1 MTATPGLGASRLASP
16 ALLRSVFRRHAA
28 GVAVVTAQGG
38 GRPVGFTATSL
49 SSVSA
54 EPPLISFGIGVG
66 GSSWPVM
73 SEADHVGVHIL
84 GEHQEALAGVF
95 ATSGA
100 DRFGAPTGWR
110 EGPEGVSRAGRSA
123 RLARLPCGA
132 GARRGPPH
140 RDRRGRVRRS
150 LGSWPSSALSP
161 GAVQRAARL
170 NPPTVT
176 QRCQGH
182 SSKRLLSG
190 HVLGVLTSNISFG
203 AGVAPTGIGRF
214 RRLCCLKEGSPEMTS
229 SRRAGVSLRIVVTV
243 KYVPDATGDRHF
255 ADDLTVAGTTWT
267 VCSPSSTST
276 PSSRRCR
283 SRRTPTTPRSPC

>member
-110 EGPEGVSRAGRSA
+110 EGPEGVPVLDGVLAWLVCRVVARVPAGDHRIVIAEVVSGDPSGAGRP
-123 RLARLPCGA
+123 LLYHQGQFN
-132 GARRGPPH
+132 GL
-140 RDRRGRVRRS
+140 RD
-150 LGSWPSSALSP
+150 
-161 GAVQRAARL
+161 
-170 NPPTVT
+170 
-176 QRCQGH
+176 
-182 SSKRLLSG
+182 
-190 HVLGVLTSNISFG
+190 
-203 AGVAPTGIGRF
+203 
-214 RRLCCLKEGSPEMTS
+214 
-229 SRRAGVSLRIVVTV
+229 
-243 KYVPDATGDRHF
+243 
-255 ADDLTVAGTTWT
+255 
-267 VCSPSSTST
+267 
-276 PSSRRCR
+276 
-283 SRRTPTTPRSPC
+283 